1 MWLNVK
7 LCHYDLLDAYT
18 LNIYKP
24 FLSTLSK
31 SFLPLEYCNW
41 VVSERHYIE
50 KIWGEVTAAC
60 MCVLPVFLVLIQMLF
75 LVDSAYLKNV

>member
-1 MWLNVK
+1 MLNVK
-7 LCHYDLLDAYT
+7 LCPYDLLDAYT

-31 SFLPLEYCNW
+31 SSLPLEYYNW
-41 VVSERHYIE
+41 VVSEHHYIE

-60 MCVLPVFLVLIQMLF
+60 MHILPAFLVLIQMLF
-75 LVDSAYLKNV
+75 LVDSSYLKNV

>member
-7 LCHYDLLDAYT
+7 LCHDLLDAYT

-31 SFLPLEYCNW
+31 SFLPLEYYNW
-41 VVSERHYIE
+41 VVSEHRYME
-50 KIWGEVTAAC
+50 KTRGEVTAAC
-60 MCVLPVFLVLIQMLF
+60 MHVLPAFLVLIQMLF
-75 LVDSAYLKNV
+75 LVHVAYLKNV